1 MHKITPNPP
10 QSDCVSPYD
19 TFDPQRL
26 HEAAER
32 ALDHHLPPRSQPA
45 SDAERGNEQPEPT
58 RSNGSKAR
66 PGAMFAVVPDLDNE
80 ILLVH
85 ASETL
90 ASLNVMASDLAFDL
104 EDSRR
109 HVALAIQ
116 QLSVLGR
123 LLVDRALERLEMPA

>member
-10 QSDCVSPYD
+10 HSDCVSPYD
-19 TFDPQRL
+19 TFDSTRL

-32 ALDHHLPPRSQPA
+32 ALDYHLPPRSEQASGKDPA
-45 SDAERGNEQPEPT
+45 SKPRA
-58 RSNGSKAR
+58 
-66 PGAMFAVVPDLDNE
+66 GALFAVLPNIDNE
-80 ILLVH
+80 ALLVH

-104 EDSRR
+104 EHSRR

-116 QLSVLGR
+116 QLAVLGR
-123 LLVDRALERLEMPA
+123 LLVDRALDRMNGPDQPA